1 MYSFY
6 GNWPR
11 KEVIVMD
18 PAQVFAALIATPPLD
33 QCPLGGKATLTTWKG
48 TDPDD

>member
-1 MYSFY
+1 MYSFC
-6 GNWPR
+6 GNQPR
-11 KEVIVMD
+11 KGVIVMD
-18 PAQVFAALIATPPLD
+18 TSQVFAALIATPPSD